1 MLQTMAGP
9 TQRVLAVLELLQ
21 ARGRISGAAIAR
33 ELDVDPRTVR
43 RYIATLEDL
52 GIPIVASRGRD
63 GTYALVAGFKLPP
76 LLFDDDEALAI
87 ALGLRA
93 VRGMGLAEAAPAV
106 ASALAKLERVL
117 PGGLRRR
124 IGALDE
130 TIALELARPAAPF
143 DHAILATLSVATQ
156 QRRRVHLDYRSPQGD
171 DTARRFDPYGLAWRS
186 GRWYAVGHCHLRRAV
201 RSFRLDR
208 VRSVVPVDAYF
219 ARPERFD
226 ALEHLTTAIATLPR
240 QHAIEVHLATDL
252 HTAQQELFSAFGLL
266 EPAPDG
272 GVLLHAQADD
282 LDWFARELARLPFGF
297 SVVAPATLR
306 DALARV
312 GARCLRIAAE
322 TAADAIG
329 G

>member
-1 MLQTMAGP
+1 MLAPMPGP

-21 ARGRISGAAIAR
+21 ARGRISGSAIAR
-33 ELDVDPRTVR
+33 ELNVDPRTVR

-93 VRGMGLAEAAPAV
+93 VRGMGLVESAPAV

-130 TIALELARPAAPF
+130 TLALELARPVAPF
-143 DHAILATLSVATQ
+143 DQAILATLSVATQ
-156 QRRRVHLDYRSPQGD
+156 QRRRVQLDYRSPQGD

-186 GRWYAVGHCHLRRAV
+186 GRWYVVGHCHLRRAV

-208 VRSVVPVDAYF
+208 VRSVVAVDIYF

-226 ALEHLTTAIATLPR
+226 ALEHLTTSIATLPR
-240 QHAIEVHLATDL
+240 QHAVVVHLATDL
-252 HTAQQELFSAFGLL
+252 RTAQQELFSAFGLF
-266 EPAPDG
+266 EPAADG

-282 LDWFARELARLPFGF
+282 LDWFARELARLPFDV
-297 SVVAPATLR
+297 SVVTP
-306 DALARV
+306 DALRASLVRV
-312 GARCLRIAAE
+312 GERCLRIAASPAG
-322 TAADAIG
+322 AA
-329 G
+329 